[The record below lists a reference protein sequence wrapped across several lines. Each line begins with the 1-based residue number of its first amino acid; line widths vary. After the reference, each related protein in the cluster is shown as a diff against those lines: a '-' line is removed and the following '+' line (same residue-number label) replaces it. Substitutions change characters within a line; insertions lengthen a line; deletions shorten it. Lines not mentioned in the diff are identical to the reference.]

1 MRGSVEKIIVR
12 QSHREKMQRRC
23 KDGGDR
29 KNNDGGKRF
38 VGMVEEKHLE
48 SLGLFSFTVTDARY
62 LLNNAIVSP
71 RMCA

>member
-1 MRGSVEKIIVR
+1 
-12 QSHREKMQRRC
+12 MQRRC